1 MRVNTQ
7 RQMGGWL
14 GRWRAAE
21 QRRSVFLSVATR
33 AASPEEL
40 TNTTDITTSSS
51 QPLHV
56 ARLAIRDAKKKNQ
69 TSLILQSQSNFKEKQ
84 TYG

>member
-21 QRRSVFLSVATR
+21 QRRSVFLAVATR

-40 TNTTDITTSSS
+40 TNTTDITISSS
-51 QPLHV
+51 
-56 ARLAIRDAKKKNQ
+56 
-69 TSLILQSQSNFKEKQ
+69 
-84 TYG
+84 